1 MVKTIDNIPVYK
13 AKIYNYD
20 DGMYCIS
27 LVDDPAVEVNFLAFD
42 KEEKK
47 QTFAI
52 LSEEKKRV
60 IGCVARADYPIYRI
74 DSDGYEYYLVFEKDT
89 IRRMAQKYFRDYC
102 QNNTSVMHDGSL
114 VDGIEL
120 VQFFIKD
127 SAKGITPQG
136 FEHVS
141 DGSLFAEYQVTND
154 DLWNSIKEGVFKG
167 FSLEGFF
174 SHEIVK
180 LNKTNKMTK
189 IEKLKQVLADF
200 LAGEKFFNVAT
211 DKAVIHWDGDEDLK
225 EGMEVYTLDEEGNRV
240 ALEDGDYTTE
250 DGKIIRVEGGKVA
263 SITDPKAEVDEGE
276 EQPAP
281 DETPEERH
289 DEGEEIARLH
299 ERVDALEG
307 RIDELTD
314 IIEGLVNRLQKMSA
328 EPAKKEFKK
337 DAKSADVKGYESLIA
352 MASGLKK

>member
-20 DGMYCIS
+20 EGMFCIS

-52 LSEEKKRV
+52 LSEEKKRI

-89 IRRMAQKYFRDYC
+89 IYQMAKKFMSDYC
-102 QNNTSVMHDGSL
+102 QKNTSIMHNGYLADGL
-114 VDGIEL
+114 HL
-120 VQFFIKD
+120 VQFFVKD
-127 SAKGITPQG
+127 STKGVAPQG

-154 DLWNSIKEGVFKG
+154 DLWNSIKDGVFKG

-211 DKAVIHWDGDEDLK
+211 DKAVIHWDGEEDLK
-225 EGMEVYTLDEEGNRV
+225 EGMDVYTLDEEGNRV

-250 DGKIIRVEGGKVA
+250 DGKVISVEGGKVA

-276 EQPAP
+276 EQTPDETP
-281 DETPEERH
+281 DETPE
-289 DEGEEIARLH
+289 EGEEIARLH
-299 ERVDALEG
+299 ERIDALEG
-307 RIDELTD
+307 RIDELTE

-337 DAKSADVKGYESLIA
+337 GAKPADVKGYESLMA
-352 MASGLKK
+352 MAEGLKK

>member
-20 DGMYCIS
+20 EGMFCIS

-74 DSDGYEYYLVFEKDT
+74 DSDGYEYYLMFEKDT
-89 IRRMAQKYFRDYC
+89 IRKMAQKYFRDYC

-127 SAKGITPQG
+127 SEKGITPQG

-211 DKAVIHWDGDEDLK
+211 DKAVIHWDGEEDLK

-250 DGKIIRVEGGKVA
+250 DGKVIRVEGGKVA
-263 SITDPKAEVDEGE
+263 SITDPQAEVDEGE
-276 EQPAP
+276 EQAA
-281 DETPEERH
+281 EENPEERN

-299 ERVDALEG
+299 ERIDALEG

-337 DAKSADVKGYESLIA
+337 DAKTADVKGYESLMA

>member
-20 DGMYCIS
+20 EGMFCIS

-89 IRRMAQKYFRDYC
+89 IRKMAQKYFRDYC

-127 SAKGITPQG
+127 SEKGITPQG

-141 DGSLFAEYQVTND
+141 DGSLFAEYQVTNE

-180 LNKTNKMTK
+180 LNKSTKMTK
-189 IEKLKQVLADF
+189 IEKLKQVLAGF

-211 DKAVIHWDGDEDLK
+211 DKAVIHWDGEEDLK

-250 DGKIIRVEGGKVA
+250 DGKVIRVEGGKVA
-263 SITDPKAEVDEGE
+263 SITDPQAEVDEGE
-276 EQPAP
+276 EQAPEENP
-281 DETPEERH
+281 DERPGQ
-289 DEGEEIARLH
+289 GEEIARLN
-299 ERVDALEG
+299 ERIDALEG
-307 RIDELTD
+307 RIEELTD

-337 DAKSADVKGYESLIA
+337 DAKSADVKGFESLMA

>member
-1 MVKTIDNIPVYK
+1 
-13 AKIYNYD
+13 
-20 DGMYCIS
+20 
-27 LVDDPAVEVNFLAFD
+27 
-42 KEEKK
+42 
-47 QTFAI
+47 
-52 LSEEKKRV
+52 
-60 IGCVARADYPIYRI
+60 
-74 DSDGYEYYLVFEKDT
+74 
-89 IRRMAQKYFRDYC
+89 
-102 QNNTSVMHDGSL
+102 MHDGSL

-127 SAKGITPQG
+127 SEKGITPQG

-211 DKAVIHWDGDEDLK
+211 DKAVIHWDGEEDLK
-225 EGMEVYTLDEEGNRV
+225 EGMEVYALDEEGNRV

-250 DGKIIRVEGGKVA
+250 DGKIIRVEGGKIIRVEGGKVA

-276 EQPAP
+276 E
-281 DETPEERH
+281 
-289 DEGEEIARLH
+289 IARLH
-299 ERVDALEG
+299 ERIDALEG
-307 RIDELTD
+307 RIDELTE
-314 IIEGLVNRLQKMSA
+314 IIEGLVSRLQKMSA

-337 DAKSADVKGYESLIA
+337 DAKPADVKGYESLMA